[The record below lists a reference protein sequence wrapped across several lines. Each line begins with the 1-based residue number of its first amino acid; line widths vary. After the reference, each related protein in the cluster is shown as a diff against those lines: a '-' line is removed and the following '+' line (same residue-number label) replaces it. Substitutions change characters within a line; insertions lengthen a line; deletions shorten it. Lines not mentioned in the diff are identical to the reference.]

1 MTVMLETERL
11 TLRPLTVADLAEFM
25 AMHGAPEVIA
35 TMGTYGEAGAAER
48 LERNEREWRERGH
61 GLMALIERDTRRFVG
76 RSGLKYWPEFDE
88 TEVGWVLRPGFWG
101 HGFATE
107 AARACLDWGFENLDL
122 PYITAMIVPN
132 NTRSL
137 RVAERLGM
145 APVRSDKLFELPVLV
160 HAVDREA
167 WPGANPPPDPLGRS

>member
-1 MTVMLETERL
+1 MTVVLETDRL
-11 TLRPLTVADLAEFM
+11 TLRPLTVADLDEFM
-25 AMHGAPEVIA
+25 AMHSAPEVIE
-35 TMGTYGEAGAAER
+35 TMGTYGEPAAIDR
-48 LERNEREWRERGH
+48 LERNEREWRERGY
-61 GLMALIERDTRRFVG
+61 GLMALLERDTGRFVG

-88 TEVGWVLRPGFWG
+88 TEVGWVLHPGFWG

-107 AARACLDWGFENLDL
+107 AARVCLDWGFRDLDV

-145 APVRSDKLFELPVLV
+145 APVRSDKLFDLPVLV
-160 HAVDREA
+160 HAVQREA
-167 WPGANPPPDPLGRS
+167 WPGARPPRDPLGRS